1 MLKETQ
7 MIPCPKEELKLTDK
21 YTHDAAAERLATYLP
36 LQASGYECT
45 PEAVL
50 DVLIKAAAAQQTIEC
65 ICNDLDEMV
74 SGETIRSYLNEQIQI
89 DDLGDLE
96 RRVNQAL
103 VAGLPRRLSK
113 PKLQI
118 AVDLHDE
125 PFYGHTP
132 KLSAFACR
140 GPAKKGT
147 TRFFRLATAY
157 VIFKDMRVTL
167 VVLFVRPEDK
177 LPDLVAAILRRLR
190 VLGLKMRRLYFDKA
204 FCTIP
209 VLRYVE
215 KSGWPAILACP
226 IRGKKGG
233 TRGLCHGRA
242 SYQTRHT
249 FASQMYGDYTA
260 PITVVRTYTSRK
272 RSTRGRRR
280 ATWLV
285 FVALNCTL
293 TPRSVRKCYRRRFG
307 IETSYRCMR
316 QVRAWTTS
324 RNAALRFL
332 LMSVGFIL
340 VNLWLELRWRFCQ
353 VKQRRGPRKIDIK
366 RFELQRMLAFLNRA
380 IERIYGVV
388 SFIEADV
395 EPLGV

>member
-1 MLKETQ
+1 MT
-7 MIPCPKEELKLTDK
+7 PGPKTDLKLTDK
-21 YTHDAAAERLATYLP
+21 DTHDAAAERLATYLP
-36 LQASGYECT
+36 LKISGYECT
-45 PEAVL
+45 PETVIN
-50 DVLIKAAAAQQTIEC
+50 VLIKAAATQQTIEC
-65 ICNDLDEMV
+65 VCNDLDKMV
-74 SGETIRSYLNEQIQI
+74 SGETIRGYLNEQIGI
-89 DDLGDLE
+89 DDLCDLE
-96 RRVNQAL
+96 RHVNQAL
-103 VAGLPRRLSK
+103 VAELPRRLWK

-118 AVDLHDE
+118 AIDLHDE

-132 KLSAFACR
+132 ELLAFTCR

-167 VVLFVRPEDK
+167 SVLFVRPEDK
-177 LPDLVAAILRRLR
+177 LPDLVAALLRRLR
-190 VLGLKMRRLYFDKA
+190 ILGLKIGRLYFDKG
-204 FCTIP
+204 FCTTP

-215 KSGWPAILACP
+215 ENGWPAILACP

-233 TRGLCHGRA
+233 TRGLCRGRA
-242 SYQTRHT
+242 SYHTQHT
-249 FASQMYGDYTA
+249 FKSQKYGDYTA

-272 RSTRGRRR
+272 RSKRGKRR

-285 FVALNCTL
+285 YVVLNCTL
-293 TPRSVRKCYRRRFG
+293 TPKSVRKGYRRRFG

-332 LMSVGFIL
+332 LVSLGFIL

-353 VKQRRGPRKIDIK
+353 VKQRRGPRKIDVK
-366 RFELQRMLAFLNRA
+366 RFELQRMLAFLNRT
-380 IERIYGVV
+380 IDGIYGVV

>member
-1 MLKETQ
+1 MT
-7 MIPCPKEELKLTDK
+7 PGPKTELKLTDK
-21 YTHDAAAERLATYLP
+21 DTHNTAAERLATYLP
-36 LQASGYECT
+36 LKVSGYECT
-45 PEAVL
+45 SETVI
-50 DVLIKAAAAQQTIEC
+50 DVLIKAAATQQTIEYVC
-65 ICNDLDEMV
+65 SDLDEMV
-74 SGETIRSYLNEQIQI
+74 SGETIRGYLNEQIKV
-89 DDLGDLE
+89 DNLGDLE
-96 RRVNQAL
+96 RRVNEAL
-103 VAGLPRRLSK
+103 VTRLPRRLWKS
-113 PKLQI
+113 KLQI
-118 AVDLHDE
+118 AIDLHDE

-132 KLSAFACR
+132 ELLAFTCR

-167 VVLFVRPEDK
+167 AVLFVRPEDK
-177 LPDLVAAILRRLR
+177 LPDLVAVLLHRLR
-190 VLGLKMRRLYFDKA
+190 ILGLKIRRLYFDKG

-215 KSGWPAILACP
+215 KSGWSAILACP

-233 TRGLCHGRA
+233 TRGLCRGRA
-242 SYQTRHT
+242 SYHTQHT
-249 FASQMYGDYTA
+249 FKSQKYGDYTV

-272 RSTRGRRR
+272 RSKRGRRR

-285 FVALNCTL
+285 YVVLNCTL
-293 TPRSVRKCYRRRFG
+293 TPKSIRKCYRRRFG

-332 LMSVGFIL
+332 LMSLGFIL
-340 VNLWLELRWRFCQ
+340 VNVWLELRWRFCQ
-353 VKQRRGPRKIDIK
+353 VKRRRGPRKIDVK

-380 IERIYGVV
+380 IDGIYGVV
-388 SFIEADV
+388 SFIEANV